1 MQVIRKRKKS
11 KYSYP
16 ESTPITAKL
25 KNENNFNNNNT
36 IKFFSF
42 KNNEV
47 SIYSKTNLKRSFF
60 LVCFEKILPKSNSI
74 MMRMLRINPQ
84 LLIDKINSDK
94 NKEEIRIETK
104 KRIEVNKR
112 IEAKKRIEANKRIE
126 IKNSKNYLII
136 FGKRNFVK
144 KDKSKKINEIKNEK
158 IRNTTKFKKNF
169 R

>member
-104 KRIEVNKR
+104 KRIE
-112 IEAKKRIEANKRIE
+112 

>member
-104 KRIEVNKR
+104 KRIE
-112 IEAKKRIEANKRIE
+112 

-158 IRNTTKFKKNF
+158 IRNTTKIKKNF